1 MAQRRAPAASFEL
14 EKLLTYRLW
23 VLANR
28 VALGAERTLA
38 RHGLT
43 LPQWRVLAVLA
54 RHAPTG
60 AADLARRI
68 ALDKA
73 AISRVLGQ
81 LVALDLV
88 TRLPHPKDRRRE
100 VLRLTEAGERLHARI
115 VPLSRARQKRLL
127 GAVAPRDRAAL
138 DRALE
143 RLLAVASALLE
154 ETR

>member
-1 MAQRRAPAASFEL
+1 MTQRRARAASFEL

-23 VLANR
+23 LLANR

-60 AADLARRI
+60 AADLAKRI

-81 LVALDLV
+81 LVALGLV
-88 TRLPHPKDRRRE
+88 ARAPHGEDRRRE
-100 VLRLTEAGERLHARI
+100 VLSLTDAGERRHARI
-115 VPLSRARQKRLL
+115 VPLSRARQTRLL

-143 RLLAVASALLE
+143 GLLAMASELLE